1 VLQQDA
7 VPAQALAGQLEFR
20 LERVALPEA
29 LSELEALVLPQVRAK
44 ALAYDVAC
52 APGGA
57 PPVAHAD
64 RDKLQQVVLNLLSNA
79 IKATPPGGR
88 VRLECDRD
96 ERTGGVVV
104 RVSDTGTGIAP
115 EKLESIFDPF
125 VQVDRKL
132 NRPSEGVGLGLAIS
146 RDLARAMAGDLTAA
160 SEVGRGSTF
169 TLRLPGA

>member
-1 VLQQDA
+1 
-7 VPAQALAGQLEFR
+7 
-20 LERVALPEA
+20 
-29 LSELEALVLPQVRAK
+29 
-44 ALAYDVAC
+44 
-52 APGGA
+52 
-57 PPVAHAD
+57 
-64 RDKLQQVVLNLLSNA
+64 VLNLLSNA

-104 RVSDTGTGIAP
+104 RVSDTGTGIPP
-115 EKLESIFDPF
+115 EKLGSIFDPF

-146 RDLARAMAGDLTAA
+146 RDLARAMAGDLTAT

-169 TLRLPGA
+169 TLRLPSA